1 MENRRQSRDLIAL
14 EGEEVQN
21 RLPHD
26 WPDEPADDILVD
38 FILPE
43 KWVPPQEA
51 MRVSQKKCDSG
62 FMVVGGM
69 F

>member
-1 MENRRQSRDLIAL
+1 MISLLLLKVPYSILMDTI
-14 EGEEVQN
+14 G
-21 RLPHD
+21 
-26 WPDEPADDILVD
+26 DEPADDILAD

-51 MRVSQKKCDSG
+51 MHVSQKKCDSG